1 MKTAPFY
8 KYHGLGNDF
17 VIVDEADWP
26 QAARWVEALCD
37 RNRGVGSDG
46 LLFLRPSADDD
57 AHTQMVIYNRD
68 GSRSEMCG
76 NGVRCVV
83 RHLVEVHGVEDDTI
97 VVATD
102 AGPRHCRVV
111 EGDLGSWRVEV
122 EMGRADIEGDA
133 LPVEIGSFAADLIK
147 ISMGNPHAIAFA
159 SPELDTIDMIG
170 VELNDDHPGFAEGV
184 NVEFVEQDGPQRLR
198 VVVYERGVG
207 RTMAC
212 GTGACA
218 AAVAA
223 IETGRCEADQPV
235 EIELP
240 GGVLQIE
247 LRDGRI
253 YMTGPVD
260 FVFDGTLSASWLADG
275 GTPDLDEF

>member
-26 QAARWVEALCD
+26 QAPRWVEALCD
-37 RNRGVGSDG
+37 RNRGVGADG
-46 LLFLRPSADDD
+46 LLFLRQSADAA
-57 AHTQMVIYNRD
+57 AHIQMVIYNRD

-83 RHLVEVHGVEDDTI
+83 RHLVEARGVEGDSI

-102 AGPRHCRVV
+102 VGARHCRVV
-111 EGDLGSWRVEV
+111 ERGLGSWRVEV
-122 EMGRADIEGDA
+122 EMGRADIESGA

-159 SPELDTIDMIG
+159 SPGIDTIDRVGI
-170 VELNDDHPGFAEGV
+170 ELNADHPSFAEGV

-223 IETGRCEADQPV
+223 IETGRCGADQPV
-235 EIELP
+235 EVELP

-247 LRDGRI
+247 LRDEHV
-253 YMTGPVD
+253 YMTGPAD
-260 FVFDGTLSASWLADG
+260 FVFDGTLSADWFAASRA
-275 GTPDLDEF
+275 TDLD